1 MPEWAQEDPRQYWRA
16 ADKHERANGRLFKEL
31 EFALPRELSQEQS
44 VALAKQFAAHV
55 TQSEHLPY
63 TMAVHRGANPEELH
77 CHLVISER
85 VNDGH
90 SRTADTWFKR
100 ANSKEPSKGGAKK
113 TTALMPK
120 DWLTQTRADWQ
131 DMANT
136 ALERAGRAERIDHRS
151 YKAQGLD
158 RLPEP
163 KLGPSVVNM
172 ERKGIR
178 TQFGTEALQRA
189 SVADRRANLKRQEV
203 AFERRRNSQGQN
215 AGRAAGRSNPER
227 GGHGDVSGQYVASAP
242 ADRRER
248 GWFEALIGRFRK
260 PKPVRKQD
268 GNPLETARLETLGRY
283 VDRGGRRVVA
293 GPRLLEAWGRDLK
306 RALDRFKNHESRA
319 AVERHNEAL
328 LEADRRR
335 QAESECAARLEK
347 QRLEA
352 AEKAR
357 LKDQLHR
364 LPKAELEKFYRHWR
378 VRSGPYG
385 DSTAEARKIAGQ
397 KRDAAVEV
405 WNERGFAVAK
415 AQSRQR
421 SGPSMG
427 R

>member
-1 MPEWAQEDPRQYWRA
+1 LAIYHLTAKTGSRGKGQSAGAKCDYICREGKYAKKAEQLVHKDSGNMPKWAQENSRQYWRA
-16 ADKHERANGRLFKEL
+16 ADKHERVNGRLFKEI
-31 EFALPRELSQEQS
+31 EFALPRELNQEQS
-44 VALAKQFAAHV
+44 ISLAKQFADHV
-55 TQSEHLPY
+55 TQPEHLPY
-63 TMAVHRGANPEELH
+63 TMAVHLGENPDELH
-77 CHLVISER
+77 CHLVVSER

-120 DWLTQTRADWQ
+120 DWLTQIRADWQ

-172 ERKGIR
+172 ERKGKR
-178 TQFGTEALQRA
+178 TQYGTEAIQRA
-189 SVADRRANLKRQEV
+189 SVEAHRPYLKQQEQ

-248 GWFEALIGRFRK
+248 GWFEALIGRFQK

-306 RALDRFKNHESRA
+306 RALDRFRNHESRA
-319 AVERHNEAL
+319 AVERHARQV

-335 QAESECAARLEK
+335 QAESERAARLEK
-347 QRLEA
+347 QR
-352 AEKAR
+352 
-357 LKDQLHR
+357 
-364 LPKAELEKFYRHWR
+364 
-378 VRSGPYG
+378 V
-385 DSTAEARKIAGQ
+385 AGETKTKQ
-397 KRDAAVEV
+397 FGVEV
-405 WNERGFAVAK
+405 TRPSRSRG
-415 AQSRQR
+415 
-421 SGPSMG
+421 MG
-427 R
+427 L